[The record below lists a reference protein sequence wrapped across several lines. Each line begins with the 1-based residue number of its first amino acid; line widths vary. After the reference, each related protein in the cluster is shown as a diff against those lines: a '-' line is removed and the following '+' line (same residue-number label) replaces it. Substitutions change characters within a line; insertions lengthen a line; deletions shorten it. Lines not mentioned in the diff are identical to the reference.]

1 MTTTSSVE
9 PIELVDLR
17 AQRRRLGARIDEA
30 IARVVEHGQFI
41 MGPEVGELEARL
53 SSHCGV
59 RHAVGCASGTD
70 ALLMA
75 LLALGVG
82 PGDAVVVPTFTFTS
96 TAEVVALIG
105 ATPVFADVL
114 PDTANL
120 DPAQAEAAVAVA
132 ESAGLRPR
140 AVIAVDLYGHPADY
154 DALEA
159 LCASRDVALVAD
171 AAQSFGATWAG
182 RRVGSV
188 GDVSCTSFFPAKP
201 LGCYGDGGAVFTDD
215 DELADT
221 LRSLRVH
228 GQGSEKYDNVRVG
241 INGRLDTIQAAV
253 LLEKLEIFDD
263 ELRSRDRVATR
274 YRDALD
280 GTVDIITLPPAATS
294 AWAQF
299 TVSVSERDRVRAQLT
314 DLGIPTAVY
323 YPRPLHRQTAYA
335 GMPLAGAGLP
345 VSEQLAASVLSIP
358 MHPYLDEPTQ
368 DRVVDALRAA
378 VGG

>member
-1 MTTTSSVE
+1 MTTASSVE
-9 PIELVDLR
+9 PIELIDLH

-30 IARVVEHGQFI
+30 IGRVVEHGQFI

-53 SSHCGV
+53 TAYCGV

-75 LLALGVG
+75 LLALGIG

-120 DPAQAEAAVAVA
+120 DAAQVVAALAVA
-132 ESAGLRPR
+132 EATGLTPR
-140 AVIAVDLYGHPADY
+140 AVIAVDLYGQPADY
-154 DALEA
+154 EALEA
-159 LCASRDVALVAD
+159 LCASRGLALIAD

-188 GDVSCTSFFPAKP
+188 GHVSCTSFFPAKP

-263 ELRSRDRVATR
+263 ELRSRDRVASR
-274 YRDALD
+274 YRDALAD
-280 GTVDIITLPPAATS
+280 AVDLIAVHPAATS

-299 TVSVSERDRVRAQLT
+299 TVSVSERDRVRAELT
-314 DLGIPTAVY
+314 DQGIPTAVY

-335 GMPLAGAGLP
+335 GGPMAGTELP
-345 VSEQLAASVLSIP
+345 VSDQLAARVLSVP

-378 VGG
+378 VGE